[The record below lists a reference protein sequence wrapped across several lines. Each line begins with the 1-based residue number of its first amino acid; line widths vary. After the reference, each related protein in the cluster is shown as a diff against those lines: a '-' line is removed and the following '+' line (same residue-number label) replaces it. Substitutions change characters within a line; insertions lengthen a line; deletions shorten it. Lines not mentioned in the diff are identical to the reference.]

1 MQKNYTDL
9 DYIRLRY
16 NETTSEE
23 TASILN
29 EMLHDDEFASVCQE
43 TEEVIQQLDDAS
55 LAPHPTTL
63 QLIFEYSQKLH
74 QTV

>member
-29 EMLHDDEFASVCQE
+29 EMLHDDDFAAVCQE

-63 QLIFEYSQKLH
+63 QLIFEHSQKLH